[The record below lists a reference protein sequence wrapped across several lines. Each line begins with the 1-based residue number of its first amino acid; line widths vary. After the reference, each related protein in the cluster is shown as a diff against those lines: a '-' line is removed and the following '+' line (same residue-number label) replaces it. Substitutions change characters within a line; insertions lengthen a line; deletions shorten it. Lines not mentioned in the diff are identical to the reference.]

1 MIHFGTLWI
10 GLPLLLCL
18 GMVATRAWGCCA
30 ANCAVKVAVEMR
42 CKVLTDA
49 SLAMSNVV
57 KVVTDAA
64 LIAMCCAFAS
74 TSAAR
79 ALCRAV
85 KVTTDAALIA
95 MCCAFASTSAAR
107 ALCRAVKVA
116 TAAAVIAMF
125 CAVTTAS
132 SVKAVELATA
142 SAARAWCCAVK
153 VATAAVTIRSF
164 AVKELTTTH
173 KDRINGNNITT
184 SSSSGDSTMG
194 QKGCVV
200 RAEIGLWGKMATTS
214 EKFKSRSIASDWTI
228 KPITFEGERCKNRSV
243 YCLRLD
249 EKANHIRMGG

>member
-1 MIHFGTLWI
+1 
-10 GLPLLLCL
+10 
-18 GMVATRAWGCCA
+18 MVATRAWGCCA

-79 ALCRAV
+79 ALCR
-85 KVTTDAALIA
+85 
-95 MCCAFASTSAAR
+95 
-107 ALCRAVKVA
+107 
-116 TAAAVIAMF
+116 
-125 CAVTTAS
+125 
-132 SVKAVELATA
+132 
-142 SAARAWCCAVK
+142 AVK